1 MNSNDSPTKK
11 ARRTR
16 THPAKAVLRHRVL
29 TALKKT
35 AGLLARLPGECR
47 PRLRDRESTVAD
59 LFATALIVLVLC
71 HAPIVSASSLPDET
85 VLIPA
90 GEFFMG
96 SPDDGSSFDDER
108 PQRKVFVG
116 SFRIHRHEVTNARY
130 KRFTDETGH
139 RTPSHEK
146 PALTLWLNGEPFPGS
161 EHHPVVNV
169 SWDDALAYCRWLG
182 MRLPTEAEWEK
193 AARGID
199 GRRYP
204 WGNEWDP
211 HLANSASYWADRT
224 IEFKD
229 GGEWKAFWMA
239 GDGARIARERGLNG
253 EVLTLP
259 VGSFPEGA
267 SPYGLLDMAGNV
279 SEWVQD
285 WYEPYSYLH
294 APLSDPP
301 GPDGRLLK
309 VVRGGSWLKPAR
321 NLRTSDRDYGSP
333 TDRATGI
340 GFRCAQDVW

>member
-1 MNSNDSPTKK
+1 MGTQSTK
-11 ARRTR
+11 A
-16 THPAKAVLRHRVL
+16 ALRHDGL
-29 TALKKT
+29 TVIKKSR
-35 AGLLARLPGECR
+35 GLLVGPLGRS
-47 PRLRDRESTVAD
+47 RLRWGNRESALTD
-59 LFATALIVLVLC
+59 FLATALIVLAIC
-71 HAPIVSASSLPDET
+71 HVPAVGASSLPDET

-130 KRFTDETGH
+130 KRFVDATGH
-139 RTPSHEK
+139 RTPSHEN
-146 PALTLWLNGEPFPGS
+146 PRLTLWLNGEPFPGS
-161 EHHPVVNV
+161 EQHPVVNV

-193 AARGID
+193 AARGTD

-204 WGNEWDP
+204 WGNEWNG
-211 HLANSASYWADRT
+211 HLANSASHWADRT

-229 GGEWKAFWMA
+229 GGEWKAFWIT
-239 GDGARIARERGLNG
+239 GDGARIAREHGLNG

-259 VGSFPEGA
+259 VGSFPGGS

-294 APLSDPP
+294 APLSDPQ

-321 NLRTSDRDYGSP
+321 NLRTSDRDYSSP
-333 TDRATGI
+333 ADRATGI
-340 GFRCAQDVW
+340 GFRCAQDAW